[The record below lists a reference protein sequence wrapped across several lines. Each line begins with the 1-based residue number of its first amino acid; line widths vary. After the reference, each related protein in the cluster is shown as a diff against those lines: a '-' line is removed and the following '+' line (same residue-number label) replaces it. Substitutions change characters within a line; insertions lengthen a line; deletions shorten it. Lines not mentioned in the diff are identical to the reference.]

1 MIAHQVLFVSNATA
15 EDEGY
20 YKCKTI
26 DHTLKSESTNVF
38 IKIHGKS
45 LGKSFFLYIFE
56 LPNNHFVQ
64 PGEDVSYVNISD
76 IGLQS
81 NLEQP
86 ANQTIKWVVFYE
98 AYPKPQIIWSKGNR
112 ENVIRNTT
120 SKYVI
125 KDELK
130 RTVLEIKEIGL
141 TDSGQYLLTVHT
153 NKVEDTRNFTLR
165 VTGIKRVV
173 NLLLFIC
180 HFEIRVS

>member
-38 IKIHGKS
+38 IKIHGKT
-45 LGKSFFLYIFE
+45 LRKRFFLYIFE
-56 LPNNHFVQ
+56 LPNYHFDQ

-173 NLLLFIC
+173 NLLLFIY
-180 HFEIRVS
+180 HF